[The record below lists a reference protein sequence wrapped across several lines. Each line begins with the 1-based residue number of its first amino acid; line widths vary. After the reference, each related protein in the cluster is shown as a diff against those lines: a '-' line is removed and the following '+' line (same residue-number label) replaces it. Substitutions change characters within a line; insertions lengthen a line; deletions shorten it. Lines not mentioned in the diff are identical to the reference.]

1 MSLRIGFIIFNP
13 QHRIPNEKT
22 ENYRYRGT
30 SDCRIRHSR
39 PGRRIP
45 LRSETRY
52 GVSQLHFNKD
62 IFDSDNRAGFTG
74 GVMCEFTAPLIGV
87 GFDLSAMYVRRNTRF
102 LSEMD
107 NENLSVNRD
116 YIEIPLNLK
125 YKLSIPAI
133 ERIIRPFVTTGPS
146 VAFLTS
152 RKAVNSFLKNK
163 SCDVAWNFGFGVEL
177 FSKVQVAASYGL
189 GLTKSLE
196 AVGVMD
202 NGVDIDGKNRYW
214 TVTAAYLF

>member
-1 MSLRIGFIIFNP
+1 MKRLKIIAIVAVLTAAFSIPAQAGGFHFGV
-13 QHRIPNEKT
+13 KL
-22 ENYRYRGT
+22 GM
-30 SDCRIRHSR
+30 D
-39 PGRRIP
+39 
-45 LRSETRY
+45 
-52 GVSQLHFNKD
+52 VSQLHFNKD

>member
-1 MSLRIGFIIFNP
+1 
-13 QHRIPNEKT
+13 
-22 ENYRYRGT
+22 
-30 SDCRIRHSR
+30 
-39 PGRRIP
+39 
-45 LRSETRY
+45 
-52 GVSQLHFNKD
+52 
-62 IFDSDNRAGFTG
+62 
-74 GVMCEFTAPLIGV
+74 MCEFTAPLIGV

-202 NGVDIDGKNRYW
+202 NGVDIDVGAADFAVLLDELGIFADVFNVDHKSDSLFCVR
-214 TVTAAYLF
+214 TAEAGRLL

>member
-1 MSLRIGFIIFNP
+1 MKRLKIIAIVALLTAAFGIPAQAGGFHFGV
-13 QHRIPNEKT
+13 KL
-22 ENYRYRGT
+22 GM
-30 SDCRIRHSR
+30 D
-39 PGRRIP
+39 
-45 LRSETRY
+45 
-52 GVSQLHFNKD
+52 VSQLHFNKD

-102 LSEMD
+102 LSEMN

-202 NGVDIDGKNRYW
+202 NGADIDGKNRYW

>member
-1 MSLRIGFIIFNP
+1 MKRLKIIAIVAVLTAAFSIPAQAGGFHFGV
-13 QHRIPNEKT
+13 KL
-22 ENYRYRGT
+22 GM
-30 SDCRIRHSR
+30 D
-39 PGRRIP
+39 
-45 LRSETRY
+45 
-52 GVSQLHFNKD
+52 VSQLHFNKD

-74 GVMCEFTAPLIGV
+74 GLMCEFTAPLIGV

>member
-1 MSLRIGFIIFNP
+1 MKRLKIIAIVALLTAAFGIPAQAGGFHFGV
-13 QHRIPNEKT
+13 KL
-22 ENYRYRGT
+22 GM
-30 SDCRIRHSR
+30 D
-39 PGRRIP
+39 
-45 LRSETRY
+45 
-52 GVSQLHFNKD
+52 VSQLHFNKD

-102 LSEMD
+102 LSEMN

-146 VAFLTS
+146 IAFLTS

>member
-1 MSLRIGFIIFNP
+1 MKRLKIIAFVAILTAAFSIPAQAGGFHFGV
-13 QHRIPNEKT
+13 KL
-22 ENYRYRGT
+22 GM
-30 SDCRIRHSR
+30 D
-39 PGRRIP
+39 
-45 LRSETRY
+45 
-52 GVSQLHFNKD
+52 VSQLHFNKD

-74 GVMCEFTAPLIGV
+74 GLMCEFTAPLIGV

>member
-1 MSLRIGFIIFNP
+1 MKRLKIIAIVAILTAAFSIPAQAGGFHFGV
-13 QHRIPNEKT
+13 KL
-22 ENYRYRGT
+22 GM
-30 SDCRIRHSR
+30 D
-39 PGRRIP
+39 
-45 LRSETRY
+45 
-52 GVSQLHFNKD
+52 VSQLHFNKD

-74 GVMCEFTAPLIGV
+74 GLMCEFTAPLIGV

>member
-1 MSLRIGFIIFNP
+1 MKKLKIIAIVAILTAAFSIPAQAGGFHFGV
-13 QHRIPNEKT
+13 KL
-22 ENYRYRGT
+22 GM
-30 SDCRIRHSR
+30 D
-39 PGRRIP
+39 
-45 LRSETRY
+45 
-52 GVSQLHFNKD
+52 VSQLHFNKD

-74 GVMCEFTAPLIGV
+74 GLMCEYTAPLIGV

>member
-1 MSLRIGFIIFNP
+1 MKRLKIIAIVAILTAAFGTPAQAGGFHFGV
-13 QHRIPNEKT
+13 KL
-22 ENYRYRGT
+22 GM
-30 SDCRIRHSR
+30 D
-39 PGRRIP
+39 
-45 LRSETRY
+45 
-52 GVSQLHFNKD
+52 VSQLHFNKD

-74 GVMCEFTAPLIGV
+74 GLMCEFTAPLIGV

>member
-1 MSLRIGFIIFNP
+1 M
-13 QHRIPNEKT
+13 
-22 ENYRYRGT
+22 
-30 SDCRIRHSR
+30 
-39 PGRRIP
+39 
-45 LRSETRY
+45 
-52 GVSQLHFNKD
+52 
-62 IFDSDNRAGFTG
+62 
-74 GVMCEFTAPLIGV
+74 
-87 GFDLSAMYVRRNTRF
+87 
-102 LSEMD
+102 
-107 NENLSVNRD
+107 
-116 YIEIPLNLK
+116 
-125 YKLSIPAI
+125 
-133 ERIIRPFVTTGPS
+133 
-146 VAFLTS
+146 AFLTS

>member
-1 MSLRIGFIIFNP
+1 MKRLKIIAIVALLTAAFGIPGQAGGFHFGV
-13 QHRIPNEKT
+13 KL
-22 ENYRYRGT
+22 GM
-30 SDCRIRHSR
+30 D
-39 PGRRIP
+39 
-45 LRSETRY
+45 
-52 GVSQLHFNKD
+52 VSQLHFNKD

>member
-1 MSLRIGFIIFNP
+1 MKRLKIIAIVAILTAAFSIPAQAGGFHFGV
-13 QHRIPNEKT
+13 KL
-22 ENYRYRGT
+22 GM
-30 SDCRIRHSR
+30 D
-39 PGRRIP
+39 
-45 LRSETRY
+45 
-52 GVSQLHFNKD
+52 VSQLHFNKD

-74 GVMCEFTAPLIGV
+74 GLMCEFTAPLIGV

-177 FSKVQVAASYGL
+177 FSKVQIAASYGL

>member
-1 MSLRIGFIIFNP
+1 MKRLKIIAIVAILTAAFSIPAQAGGFHFGV
-13 QHRIPNEKT
+13 KL
-22 ENYRYRGT
+22 GM
-30 SDCRIRHSR
+30 D
-39 PGRRIP
+39 
-45 LRSETRY
+45 
-52 GVSQLHFNKD
+52 VSQLHFNKD

-74 GVMCEFTAPLIGV
+74 GLMCEFTAPLIGV

-163 SCDVAWNFGFGVEL
+163 SCDVAWDFGFGVEL

>member
-1 MSLRIGFIIFNP
+1 MKRLKIIAIVAILTAAFSIPAQAGGFHFGV
-13 QHRIPNEKT
+13 KL
-22 ENYRYRGT
+22 GM
-30 SDCRIRHSR
+30 D
-39 PGRRIP
+39 
-45 LRSETRY
+45 
-52 GVSQLHFNKD
+52 VSQLHFNKD

-74 GVMCEFTAPLIGV
+74 GLMCEFTAPLIGV

-163 SCDVAWNFGFGVEL
+163 PCDVAWNFGFGVEL

>member
-1 MSLRIGFIIFNP
+1 M
-13 QHRIPNEKT
+13 
-22 ENYRYRGT
+22 
-30 SDCRIRHSR
+30 D
-39 PGRRIP
+39 
-45 LRSETRY
+45 
-52 GVSQLHFNKD
+52 VSQLHFNKD

-74 GVMCEFTAPLIGV
+74 GLMCEFTAPLIGV

>member
-1 MSLRIGFIIFNP
+1 MKKLKIIAIVAILTAAFSIPAQAGGFHFGV
-13 QHRIPNEKT
+13 KL
-22 ENYRYRGT
+22 GM
-30 SDCRIRHSR
+30 D
-39 PGRRIP
+39 
-45 LRSETRY
+45 
-52 GVSQLHFNKD
+52 VSQLHFNKD

-74 GVMCEFTAPLIGV
+74 GLMCEFTAPLIGV

>member
-1 MSLRIGFIIFNP
+1 MKRLKIIAIVAILTAAFSIPAQAGGFHFGV
-13 QHRIPNEKT
+13 KL
-22 ENYRYRGT
+22 GM
-30 SDCRIRHSR
+30 D
-39 PGRRIP
+39 
-45 LRSETRY
+45 
-52 GVSQLHFNKD
+52 VSQLHFNKD

-74 GVMCEFTAPLIGV
+74 GLMCEFTAPLIGV

-196 AVGVMD
+196 AAVVS
-202 NGVDIDGKNRYW
+202 VDIDGKNRYW

>member
-1 MSLRIGFIIFNP
+1 MKRLKIIAIVAILTAAFSIPAQAGGFHFGV
-13 QHRIPNEKT
+13 KL
-22 ENYRYRGT
+22 GM
-30 SDCRIRHSR
+30 D
-39 PGRRIP
+39 
-45 LRSETRY
+45 
-52 GVSQLHFNKD
+52 VSQLHFNKD

-74 GVMCEFTAPLIGV
+74 GLMCEFTAPLIGV

-196 AVGVMD
+196 AVGVMG

>member
-1 MSLRIGFIIFNP
+1 MKRLKIIAIVAILTAAFSIPAQAGGFHFGV
-13 QHRIPNEKT
+13 KL
-22 ENYRYRGT
+22 GM
-30 SDCRIRHSR
+30 D
-39 PGRRIP
+39 
-45 LRSETRY
+45 
-52 GVSQLHFNKD
+52 VSQLHFNKD
-62 IFDSDNRAGFTG
+62 IFDSGAGFTG
-74 GVMCEFTAPLIGV
+74 GLMCEFTAPLIGV

-196 AVGVMD
+196 AVGVMG